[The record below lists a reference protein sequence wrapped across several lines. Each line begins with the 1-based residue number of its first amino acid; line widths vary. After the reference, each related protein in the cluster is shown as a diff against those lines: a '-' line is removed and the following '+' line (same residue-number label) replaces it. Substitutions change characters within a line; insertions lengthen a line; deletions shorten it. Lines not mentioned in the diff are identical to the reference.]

1 MRKFIQGLKDG
12 WDAVKEERAM
22 ARWTKKMDKSLD
34 DREEAIEQLKVGIKE
49 LEDRIDEV
57 QKNMT
62 VDIEDNIGGEK

>member
-22 ARWTKKMDKSLD
+22 KRWTKKMGKSLD
-34 DREEAIEQLKVGIKE
+34 DREEAMEQLKVDIKE
-49 LEDRIDEV
+49 LEERIEEV

-62 VDIEDNIGGEK
+62 VDIEDNIGGKQ

>member
-22 ARWTKKMDKSLD
+22 ARWVKEMDKSLD

-49 LEDRIDEV
+49 LEERIEEV

-62 VDIEDNIGGEK
+62 VDIEDNIGGKE